1 MSKLVIGVRR
11 RRKEAETNKDVW
23 DHYIYSP
30 RKHMGEMLVAFFHLL
45 TSFSRLLNLR
55 QILVFLLEKAFL
67 KMAKNPPPTSN
78 SLGLICSLAY
88 WKPYALYTFE
98 LFFRRKGFSIHQGN
112 TDRELSF
119 TSSKDRASRQGL
131 WL

>member
-1 MSKLVIGVRR
+1 
-11 RRKEAETNKDVW
+11 
-23 DHYIYSP
+23 
-30 RKHMGEMLVAFFHLL
+30 MGEMLVTFFHLL
-45 TSFSRLLNLR
+45 SSFSHLLNLR

-88 WKPYALYTFE
+88 WKSYTLYTFE

-112 TDRELSF
+112 TDSDTPESCHLHAPK
-119 TSSKDRASRQGL
+119 TEQVGKASGYE
-131 WL
+131 